1 MSTGEHIR
9 ALPSALVDQI
19 AAGEVIERPASAVRE
34 LVENSIDAGASQIV
48 VELEEGGLRR
58 ISVSDDGAGIAAA
71 ELPLALARHATS
83 KISSFEELR
92 QVATLGFR
100 GEALASLASVA
111 RLSLLSRTGDADTAF
126 LLESAPGQALATPRP
141 APHPRGTVVEVAEL
155 FFNVPARRKFLRT
168 VRTELLR
175 ADRVLRSLA
184 LGHPGVG
191 FELRADG
198 RSRFRVPPCADV
210 SQQGERLATLCSPD
224 FAEQCVPL
232 HCREGE
238 AEAALSL
245 WGWIASPRY
254 SRSQT
259 DQQHFF
265 VNGRAVRD
273 RMAAHAVR
281 RSYADVMYH
290 GRHPAYVLHLELDAE
305 AVDMNVHPAKAE
317 VRFRDARRVG
327 DFLHS
332 SLHRRLASLRPDE
345 EPAAVGVAAVRAS
358 PSSTGSGPGPE
369 LRLGA
374 EWRSRVAGQLEAWR
388 GIAEHTTPGGDVA
401 DADSSIP
408 PLGYA
413 LALLKGVYILAE
425 NRAGLIVVDMHA
437 AHERLVY
444 ERLKAARS
452 AGQVPSQSLLP
463 PAILRCTTAE
473 AELAERHAEELA
485 AAGLQL
491 SRVAEE
497 QLLVRAVPAEL
508 GQVDGAALARDVLAE
523 LMAVGQN
530 DRLRRLGDELLS
542 AMACRAAVRAND
554 HLGLAEMNALLR
566 AMERTER
573 SGQCNHGRPTWLE
586 YRLPDLDRQ
595 FLRGR

>member
-1 MSTGEHIR
+1 MSVGERIR

-34 LVENSIDAGASQIV
+34 LVENSIDAGAEHIV

-58 ISVSDDGAGIAAA
+58 ISVRDDGAGIAAA
-71 ELPLALARHATS
+71 DLPLALARHATS
-83 KISSFEELR
+83 KIASFEELR

-111 RLSLLSRTGDADTAF
+111 RLRLLSRTGDAETAF
-126 LLESAPGQALATPRP
+126 LLESAPGEGLSALRP
-141 APHPRGTVVEVAEL
+141 APHPRGTVVEVVEL

-168 VRTELLR
+168 ARTELLR
-175 ADRVLRSLA
+175 ADKVLRSLA
-184 LGHPGVG
+184 LGHPGIG

-198 RSRFRVPPCADV
+198 RSRLRVAPCADV
-210 SQQGERLATLCSPD
+210 TQQGERLATLCSPD
-224 FAEQCVPL
+224 FAEQCVAL

-238 AEAALSL
+238 AEGELSL
-245 WGWIASPRY
+245 WGWISSPRY
-254 SRSQT
+254 SRSQA
-259 DQQHFF
+259 DQQHLF

-327 DFLHS
+327 DFLHR

-345 EPAAVGVAAVRAS
+345 EPAAAGVAAVLPS
-358 PSSTGSGPGPE
+358 PSNPQPGPGLA
-369 LRLGA
+369 LRAGR
-374 EWRSRVAGQLEAWR
+374 EPSSRISEQLEAWR
-388 GIAEHTTPGGDVA
+388 GIASRAAEGDDTAA
-401 DADSSIP
+401 DDSAVP

-413 LALLKGVYILAE
+413 LALLKGIYILAE
-425 NRAGLIVVDMHA
+425 NRDGLIVVDMHA

-452 AGQVPSQSLLP
+452 VGQVPSQSLLP
-463 PAILRCTTAE
+463 PAVLRCTNAE
-473 AELAERHAEELA
+473 AELAECHAEELA

-491 SRVAEE
+491 SRIAEE

-523 LMAVGQN
+523 LMVAGQS
-530 DRLRRLGDELLS
+530 DRLRCLGDDLLS
-542 AMACRAAVRAND
+542 SMACRAAVRAND
-554 HLGLAEMNALLR
+554 RLSLAEMNALLR